1 MGGGCV
7 CVCVCVYARLAVKYS
22 SMRAP
27 GRISGKV
34 RSRADPHCVCARASS
49 ERARRRTLPGAD
61 PTFVRVRACACARV
75 RVCACARVRIAL
87 RDARFGTG
95 GAQRAEGGGGVM
107 RVGGQGSSG
116 VCAQGTRK
124 GGVRGCAWVCL
135 CRCVCVCVI
144 VCVCV
149 CVCLCLCL

>member
-1 MGGGCV
+1 M
-7 CVCVCVYARLAVKYS
+7 CVCVYARLAVKYS

-95 GAQRAEGGGGVM
+95 GAQRAEGGGGLCVSGA
-107 RVGGQGSSG
+107 RVRVVCVRKARASV
-116 VCAQGTRK
+116 VCA
-124 GGVRGCAWVCL
+124 GVRGCVCVA
-135 CRCVCVCVI
+135 VCVCV
-144 VCVCV
+144 
-149 CVCLCLCL
+149 